1 MRKLIEKP
9 HVDCR
14 VEWLLHG
21 CWMMLNVS
29 WASRIR
35 VRTCLSTWRPR
46 VQTQARAFWIYCFHS
61 YANCAFRIRI
71 PNPILLICV
80 LGMAQ
85 LCELRTSDTYSA
97 SNVASLLA
105 WRSAAMR
112 ITHFGHP
119 SRKAAGEART
129 ENILHRSTHR
139 IVDVRRDT

>member
-1 MRKLIEKP
+1 
-9 HVDCR
+9 
-14 VEWLLHG
+14 
-21 CWMMLNVS
+21 MLNDVECQLDQPNTVKNVS
-29 WASRIR
+29 LYLTAPGSNPGARILKIMLPQLCEWCISD
-35 VRTCLSTWRPR
+35 TYPEPNSAICL
-46 VQTQARAFWIYCFHS
+46 
-61 YANCAFRIRI
+61 
-71 PNPILLICV
+71 
-80 LGMAQ
+80 LGMAR

-129 ENILHRSTHR
+129 ENILHRSRHR

>member
-1 MRKLIEKP
+1 
-9 HVDCR
+9 
-14 VEWLLHG
+14 
-21 CWMMLNVS
+21 MLNDVECQLDQPNTVKSVS
-29 WASRIR
+29 LYLTAPGSNPGARI
-35 VRTCLSTWRPR
+35 LK
-46 VQTQARAFWIYCFHS
+46 IM
-61 YANCAFRIRI
+61 
-71 PNPILLICV
+71 LLQLCELCISDTYPESNSAICV

-97 SNVASLLA
+97 SNVTSFLACLLA

-129 ENILHRSTHR
+129 ENILHRSRHR

>member
-1 MRKLIEKP
+1 
-9 HVDCR
+9 
-14 VEWLLHG
+14 
-21 CWMMLNVS
+21 MLNDVECQLGQPNTVKNVS
-29 WASRIR
+29 LYLTAPGSNPGARILKIMLLQLCELCISD
-35 VRTCLSTWRPR
+35 TYPESNSAICL
-46 VQTQARAFWIYCFHS
+46 
-61 YANCAFRIRI
+61 
-71 PNPILLICV
+71 
-80 LGMAQ
+80 LGMAR

-139 IVDVRRDT
+139 IVDIRRDT